1 VVADTKRGKTT
12 PVNAREG
19 CLLLIRALI
28 EIVGKPAEPYVVG
41 AFLAAE
47 LEECTSAHSA
57 VREAAEDTCTEL
69 LALAN
74 PWACRGILAP
84 ILLQSLRCTE
94 WRIKAAAL
102 ERLTQCATAT
112 TTTAPTQVHKMI
124 PKLIPG
130 IASQVWDTK
139 AQVSKG
145 AKATRIVISNL
156 LFHLLSIPFVVNS
169 VCKPTVRS
177 FPALD

>member
-28 EIVGKPAEPYVVG
+28 KFVGKPAEPYVVG

-69 LALAN
+69 LALVN

-102 ERLTQCATAT
+102 ER
-112 TTTAPTQVHKMI
+112 PMVERRD
-124 PKLIPG
+124 
-130 IASQVWDTK
+130 DTIFSNHQSHNHVRHRHLFDL
-139 AQVSKG
+139 ADLPPRPSSTLLWLLLLLYSKSLS
-145 AKATRIVISNL
+145 THSHSL
-156 LFHLLSIPFVVNS
+156 LWEPD
-169 VCKPTVRS
+169 VR
-177 FPALD
+177 